1 MRARQRLLLALIV
14 LLSVNLVGALGYY
27 WLDYG
32 KITFREAVFM
42 TIITISTV
50 GYGKEWELSPYAEW
64 WTILVIVFGI
74 LSVSLAFASL
84 QAMIVGGEFRSVL
97 GRQKLKDKIAKLKDH
112 FIICGFGRMG
122 EHIAVDLIAKG
133 KTVVVIE
140 QDAER
145 TATAADKGIAY
156 VLGNASDEDALEEA
170 GIYSASA
177 LVSALRSDADNVFT
191 TLTAHGMREDLPIIA
206 RCEEV
211 DTERKLVRAGASRV
225 ICPQS
230 IGASRI
236 VNLLARPAVAK
247 LVDITMDA
255 TEWEME
261 EILVPAGSPLAGKS
275 LRELDLRARENTMIV
290 AIHEAGGNS
299 VVNPPPDRVVNPDDV
314 LVAIGPAGSVRQ
326 LASKATRDR

>member
-1 MRARQRLLLALIV
+1 
-14 LLSVNLVGALGYY
+14 
-27 WLDYG
+27 
-32 KITFREAVFM
+32 
-42 TIITISTV
+42 
-50 GYGKEWELSPYAEW
+50 
-64 WTILVIVFGI
+64 
-74 LSVSLAFASL
+74 
-84 QAMIVGGEFRSVL
+84 MIVGGEFRSVL
-97 GRQKLKDKIAKLKDH
+97 GRQKLKDKIAKLNDH

-122 EHIAVDLIAKG
+122 EHIAINLVAKG

-140 QDAER
+140 HDPERTQLAAER
-145 TATAADKGIAY
+145 GINY
-156 VLGNASDEDALEEA
+156 VLGNASDEETLEEA
-170 GIYSASA
+170 GIHHAAA
-177 LVSALRSDADNVFT
+177 LVSALRGDADNVFT

-206 RCEEV
+206 RCEDI

-261 EILVPAGSPLAGKS
+261 EILVPEGSPLAGKS
-275 LRELDLRARENTMIV
+275 LRELDLRARANTMIV
-290 AIHEAGGNS
+290 AIHEAGGKS

-314 LVAIGPAGSVRQ
+314 LVAIGPAGSVRD

>member
-1 MRARQRLLLALIV
+1 MRARNRLFTALVV
-14 LLSVNLVGALGYY
+14 LLGVNLIGATGYY
-27 WLDYG
+27 WLENG
-32 KITFREAVFM
+32 GITFRDALFM
-42 TIITISTV
+42 TVITVSTV
-50 GYGKEWELSPYAEW
+50 GFRMEWDLSPVAKM
-64 WTILVIVFGI
+64 WTILIILFGVS
-74 LSVSLAFASL
+74 SVSLAFASL

-122 EHIAVDLIAKG
+122 EHIAVDLVAKG

-140 QDAER
+140 HDADRTRLAAER
-145 TATAADKGIAY
+145 GINY

-170 GIYSASA
+170 GIYQAAA

-206 RCEEV
+206 RCEEI

-261 EILVPAGSPLAGKS
+261 EILVPSGSPLAGRS
-275 LRELDLRARENTMIV
+275 LRELDLRARANTMIV
-290 AIHEAGGNS
+290 AIHEADGTS
-299 VVNPPPDRVVNPDDV
+299 VVNPPPDRVVNADDV
-314 LVAIGPAGSVRQ
+314 LVAIGPAGSVRD
-326 LASKATRDR
+326 LASKATRDG